1 MKFPALP
8 PRLRLWI
15 RGLLI
20 CCGCLVLAVLLSI
33 GVAELWICAL
43 AGGQCHERAEDCTA
57 DSVGL
62 VLGCSK
68 YIRRGH
74 RNYFFLKRMEA
85 AAELWK
91 SGRVRCIIVSGDNRA
106 MSYNEPRDMR
116 KSLIE
121 LGVPADRIVCDFAG
135 ICTYDSVVRANRIFG
150 AERLIIVSQES
161 HAERA
166 VAIARH
172 LDIEAEGLNAPR
184 FAITRSAQI
193 RAWLR
198 ERAARVAMVYDFL
211 TSRTPHHMGAK
222 ETLPY

>member
-1 MKFPALP
+1 MKIPALP

-15 RGLLI
+15 RRLLMC
-20 CCGCLVLAVLLSI
+20 CCGVLLAGVLCI
-33 GVAELWICAL
+33 AVAELWIHAL
-43 AGGQCHERAEDCTA
+43 ANGQCHDRAEDCAA

-68 YIRRGH
+68 YLRRGH
-74 RNYFFLKRMEA
+74 RNYFFVKRMEA
-85 AAELWK
+85 AAELWR

-106 MSYNEPRDMR
+106 MNYNEPRDMR

-150 AERLIIVSQES
+150 AQRLIIVSQAS

-172 LDIEAEGLNAPR
+172 LDIEAQGLNAPR
-184 FAITRSAQI
+184 FAITRSAQV

-211 TSRTPHHMGAK
+211 TSRTPHHMGKK

>member
-1 MKFPALP
+1 MDALRKRS
-8 PRLRLWI
+8 RLRTWL
-15 RGLLI
+15 RRLALTG
-20 CCGCLVLAVLLSI
+20 GCAVAALLVLI
-33 GVAELWICAL
+33 GVAELWTWGL
-43 AGGQCHERAEDCTA
+43 SGGKCHDTPAACRA

-68 YIRRGH
+68 YIRRGY
-74 RNYFFLKRMEA
+74 RNYFYIKRMEA

-91 SGRVRCIIVSGDNRA
+91 SGRVRCLIVSGDNRA
-106 MSYNEPRDMR
+106 MNYNEPRDMR
-116 KSLIE
+116 NSLIS

-150 AERLIIVSQES
+150 ADHLIIVSQES

-172 LDIEAEGLNAPR
+172 LGIDAEGLNARR
-184 FAITRSAQI
+184 FDITRRARL

-198 ERAARVAMVYDFL
+198 ERAARVAMLYDFL
-211 TSRTPHHMGAK
+211 TNRTPRHLGK
-222 ETLPY
+222 PEPLPY